1 MNMTQLAV
9 VTQSNSLNMW
19 ECAEQLMQIKEIYG
33 KDLSLGEFNTLVQI
47 GKATKLN
54 PFLRE
59 IWAVKYGNNPASI
72 FIGRDGYR
80 KNAQANPDYD
90 YHLVDAVYTNDEFEI
105 THNEVRHRYILKD
118 RGLLVGAYC
127 SVKRR
132 SSSKAIYVYVDLK
145 EYSTGKSQWQQ
156 RPATMIKKVAE
167 AQALR
172 MAFQELFAGTYNEEE
187 VDYVNGE
194 VVSETEKLDA
204 ANSALGIKQLTIEE
218 MCEDLHQTKS
228 LEDLQK
234 LYSSYYKKVHND
246 SILCD
251 RLIEAKDMAKLRLSP
266 IPENPVAN
274 QTNDEWV
281 KDYDGKTTEVAPNG

>member
-1 MNMTQLAV
+1 MTQLTV
-9 VTQSNSLNMW
+9 VTQSNNLNMW
-19 ECAEQLMQIKEIYG
+19 ECSEQLTQIKEIYG

-90 YHLVDAVYTNDEFEI
+90 YHLVDAVYANDQFEI
-105 THNEVRHRYILKD
+105 VDGEVRHRYTLKE
-118 RGLLVGAYC
+118 RGHLVGAYC
-127 SVKRR
+127 SIKRR

-145 EYSTGKSQWQQ
+145 EYTTGKSQWQQ

-172 MAFQELFAGTYNEEE
+172 MAFQELFAGTYGEEE
-187 VDYVNGE
+187 ADYVNGE
-194 VVSETEKLDA
+194 VVSETEKLDT
-204 ANSALGIKQLTIEE
+204 ANIALGIKQLTIEE
-218 MCEDLHQTKS
+218 MCEELHQTNS

-234 LYSSYYKKVHND
+234 LYSSYYKKIHND

-251 RLIEAKDMAKLRLSP
+251 RLIEAKNDAKQRLSP
-266 IPENPVAN
+266 VPQNTVAN
-274 QTNDEWV
+274 QTNEEWI
-281 KDYDGKTTEVAPNG
+281 KDYDGKTKEGTPNAMG